1 MPRLDLAGARRERET
16 IVTLESHSNA
26 AFFDH
31 SFMSP
36 TYKNKLQDHIL
47 NFSNSEGQKL

>member
-26 AFFDH
+26 SFFEH
-31 SFMSP
+31 SFMNI
-36 TYKNKLQDHIL
+36 TYEKNLTQHIQGYL
-47 NFSNSEGQKL
+47 NSKGRTL

>member
-16 IVTLESHSNA
+16 IVALESHPNA
-26 AFFDH
+26 SFFDH

-36 TYKNKLQDHIL
+36 TYRDRLEKHVIE
-47 NFSNSEGQKL
+47 FIESGGQNL

>member
-16 IVTLESHSNA
+16 IVTLESHPNA
-26 AFFDH
+26 SFFDH

-36 TYKNKLQDHIL
+36 TYKKDLQRHMLNYIESRGKKL
-47 NFSNSEGQKL
+47 

>member
-26 AFFDH
+26 SFFDH

-36 TYKNKLQDHIL
+36 TYQRNLKKHLLKYIKSQ
-47 NFSNSEGQKL
+47 GQKL